1 MVASIPG
8 VRHADGQPRAR
19 ASLWRGRHRPG
30 DSQGG
35 RAVVRFERVDP
46 HHGGHRPGLL
56 WPQVV
61 PDLSQ
66 HRHGSVERAAS
77 ARPCR
82 RVQGHYPDRRRDR
95 PGLVRRICAPGPAEP
110 WLPYGNYEA
119 VSALAFKTD
128 LSWADL
134 EFTRNTSGLPV
145 VVQAGAAA
153 VQVSNHG
160 GRALDGTPASITVL
174 PKIADALQGDAPII
188 LDSGIRR
195 GMDVA
200 KYPSLARKGALVL
213 LSVKAPDPDPDYR
226 ELGPPTG

>member
-1 MVASIPG
+1 VFVTPMGSHALVHPYGEVATAQGTARGDALLSVSSASTRTMEDIAQASSGPKWFQIYLNTDMG
-8 VRHADGQPRAR
+8 LSREQLQRAR
-19 ASLWRGRHRPG
+19 AAGFKAIILTVDAIGQGSSDEYVRLGRPR
-30 DSQGG
+30 
-35 RAVVRFERVDP
+35 
-46 HHGGHRPGLL
+46 
-56 WPQVV
+56 
-61 PDLSQ
+61 
-66 HRHGSVERAAS
+66 
-77 ARPCR
+77 
-82 RVQGHYPDRRRDR
+82 
-95 PGLVRRICAPGPAEP
+95 P

>member
-1 MVASIPG
+1 M
-8 VRHADGQPRAR
+8 
-19 ASLWRGRHRPG
+19 
-30 DSQGG
+30 
-35 RAVVRFERVDP
+35 
-46 HHGGHRPGLL
+46 
-56 WPQVV
+56 
-61 PDLSQ
+61 
-66 HRHGSVERAAS
+66 
-77 ARPCR
+77 
-82 RVQGHYPDRRRDR
+82 
-95 PGLVRRICAPGPAEP
+95 
-110 WLPYGNYEA
+110 
-119 VSALAFKTD
+119 
-128 LSWADL
+128 
-134 EFTRNTSGLPV
+134 
-145 VVQAGAAA
+145 VQAGAAA